1 MTILEHFLK
10 WEKEIPN
17 DIFLRQP
24 NGSDWIEYSWKE
36 TGKEV
41 RKLLGA
47 LQQRGYKKGDKIALL
62 SSNCAQWIIC
72 DLALMMGG
80 YISVPL
86 YANTNAKTMERI
98 LEDSEAR
105 LMFIGKLLPK
115 DWDNLK
121 DSIPSFVETVTFDGY
136 ERESFQTWSEF
147 VEVTSPP
154 SVTIPAASDIK
165 TLIYTS
171 GTTGETKGVIHT
183 HGSIINAISTGASE
197 VMFDR
202 RGNRFVSYLPLCHSA
217 ERGLVEFGAIYS
229 GGTIGF
235 IESIDTFA
243 ANVQEIAPTHFFG
256 VPRIWEKLQKKILE
270 KIPEKRLSLLL
281 KLPLAGRAIR
291 SKIKKS
297 LGLHNADVIISGA
310 APIAPDLIVWFQKL
324 GIFIREAYGLS
335 ENFNVIALNPIGDIR
350 IGTVGKIFDNQ
361 EVYIDPESNEIRQ
374 KSSWL
379 MQGYFKKPELTAKTI
394 VDGYLHTGDMGYLSE
409 DGYLTVTGRV
419 KDIFKTT
426 KGVYIS
432 PASIEMNFLEMNIVD
447 QACVMG
453 SHYPQPFVLIVL
465 SDIGKAIQPDQVEL
479 QLQEVIDKINS
490 EAMEYQKI
498 KKAIIVKEEWT
509 NDNDMLTP
517 TLKMKRNVLSKKY
530 EAASKAIYEKDESV
544 SWE

>member
-154 SVTIPAASDIK
+154 SVIIPAASDIK